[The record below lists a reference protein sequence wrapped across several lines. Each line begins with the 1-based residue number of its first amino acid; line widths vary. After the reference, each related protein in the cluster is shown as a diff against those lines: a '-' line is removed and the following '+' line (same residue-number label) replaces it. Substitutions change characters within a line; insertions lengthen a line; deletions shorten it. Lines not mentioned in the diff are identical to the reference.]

1 MPFPLIPVAMGV
13 SALSSIIGGIAGNKK
28 RRQAERQLSDR
39 QRKLEEWYRDGVNTN
54 YLDRADSR
62 AMLKRIR
69 EYNADALKALET
81 DSIKSGATEE
91 AKVAAASRMNRNYS
105 GAIAEIAGLGVQ
117 NKDAVTRQY
126 RAEKAG
132 LENAQ
137 YAAKLGEMDGIQ
149 NMVSGLGNAAGTLA
163 MIYGMGSGKDAPTKA
178 PSFNPIIP
186 SGANYPVGLPVKLH
200 DTGLAGIRRYGQ
212 S

>member
-1 MPFPLIPVAMGV
+1 MPFPLIPIAMAV
-13 SALSSIIGGIAGNKK
+13 SALTSIIGGVSANNK

-39 QRKLEEWYRDGVNTN
+39 QRKLDEWYRDEMNTS

-69 EYNADALKALET
+69 EYNADTMKALST
-81 DSIKSGATEE
+81 NAIKAGATDE
-91 AKVAAASRMNRNYS
+91 AKVAAASRLNRNYS
-105 GAIAEIAGLGVQ
+105 GAVAQIAGLGAQ
-117 NKDAVTRQY
+117 HKDAVTRQY

-132 LENAQ
+132 LENTR
-137 YAAKLGEMDGIQ
+137 YAAKLGEMDGVQ
-149 NMVSGLGNAAGTLA
+149 NMVSGLGNAAGTLT
-163 MIYGMGSGKDAPTKA
+163 MIYGMGNGKVTPTKVR
-178 PSFNPIIP
+178 SFDPIIP